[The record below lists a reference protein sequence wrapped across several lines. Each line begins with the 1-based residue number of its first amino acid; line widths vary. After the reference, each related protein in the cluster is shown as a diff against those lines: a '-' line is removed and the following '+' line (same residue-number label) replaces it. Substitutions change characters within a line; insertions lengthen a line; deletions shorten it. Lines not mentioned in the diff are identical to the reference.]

1 MLRTLAKNE
10 KGYVISVFDCCR
22 EQAPAEKMRGGGGDG
37 GRGGGG
43 AEEEKKM
50 ERTIEDSGFFLL
62 DIIENISVTSRMRYV
77 AFYGCEPS
85 QGVPA
90 DSKLVRVLF
99 GHFW

>member
-22 EQAPAEKMRGGGGDG
+22 EQAPAEKM
-37 GRGGGG
+37 RGGGG